1 MPELNRR
8 SFLGRSSLTVVAA
21 GMAGTLPVAAT
32 AITAASPEAD
42 ATLQEGSALD
52 GPLIAQVTDLENG
65 AISLFSGE
73 SEFSIVDKNLAAKLF
88 NATK

>member
-1 MPELNRR
+1 MPDLSRR
-8 SFLGRSSLTVVAA
+8 NFLGRSSLTVVAA
-21 GMAGTLPVAAT
+21 GIAGTLPMTTSAV
-32 AITAASPEAD
+32 TAASPEVEN
-42 ATLQEGSALD
+42 TLQEGSALD